1 MDKYDGIKRASVKV
15 KRNDYKASS
24 EYKPKILWRYIVAAF
39 IVLAVMTCGNFT
51 SYDAGELFKQDYI
64 EQYEK

>member
-15 KRNDYKASS
+15 KRNDYKASDG
-24 EYKPKILWRYIVAAF
+24 YKPKILWRYIVAAF
-39 IVLAVMTCGNFT
+39 LVLAVMTFGNFT
-51 SYDAGELFKQDYI
+51 SYNVSELFKQDYI